1 MTEVSHR
8 IRVFVYRYKDGHPN
22 YLLLRSAQIESFWT
36 PLHAPLGFDEK
47 LEVAIRRGVATEV
60 GVPTATKVID
70 LKMPSRWLIGDEEI
84 IEWNFGFQAPP
95 RNDLNVDTTRWSAF
109 RWAMF
114 ASAYPSLELEND
126 RAAIMRL
133 HTLLHAA

>member
-1 MTEVSHR
+1 MKEVSHR
-8 IRVFVYRYKDGHPN
+8 IRVFVFRYAEGRPN
-22 YLLLRSAQIESFWT
+22 YLLLKSAQIESFWT

-47 LEVAIRRGVATEV
+47 IESAIRRGVADEV
-60 GVPTATKVID
+60 GFLQPRKVID
-70 LKMPSRWLIGDEEI
+70 LEMPSRWLIGDEEI

-95 RNDLNVDTTRWSAF
+95 MNDLHVDTSRWAAF

-114 ASAYPSLELEND
+114 ASAYPSLELEHD

-133 HTLLHAA
+133 HTILHAA